1 MLGLAIA
8 RLRGWLT
15 PKGKTIASPT
25 LTAGPV
31 CQGHTHNPGKPCS
44 VGTMCHQCQPVSPQ
58 VSQSNEPVQ
67 PTSVEANSGSETLP
81 VRQAK
86 KSKVAGTKQATPAP
100 RTRQP
105 AKSVAKPKQKAVKQ
119 ASSGKKT
126 TRAKASVQTRTVKR
140 SGASGT

>member
-1 MLGLAIA
+1 MLGLVIA

-31 CQGHTHNPGKPCS
+31 CQEHTQVGGKPCS
-44 VGTMCHQCQPVSPQ
+44 AGTMCHQCQPASHQVSPN
-58 VSQSNEPVQ
+58 NEPVQ
-67 PTSVEANSGSETLP
+67 PTSVEANFGSETLP
-81 VRQAK
+81 VSVANQ
-86 KSKVAGTKQATPAP
+86 SKVVGTKQATPAP